1 MKKKSILIIV
11 ASVIVVAVLAVVLLA
26 TLGGSSSAG
35 SGNGGG
41 SAGPVRP
48 DDGAH
53 LPGGKNDSDGG
64 SSDVNGGGGSV
75 KSFSPSLTAD
85 IVVDEISYRD
95 RRYDHNSGEYITLDD
110 NVVYY
115 LAKASNESEGG
126 LPSFYIKYTV
136 NYTLKNADDTSDNK
150 ITLSESFDVFYYND
164 VTSNYV
170 TVETDKN
177 GVSFT
182 LDTLYFQMYS
192 ATVTLAVPGNFYSLV
207 SACDLTDSEEN
218 QAMDTIRDGCNI
230 FGTSNQP
237 DWIKINGT
245 KYTTDKFI
253 YLTEPLDGGTVNV
266 DFGKLYSEDEVP
278 SAYRGISKIVLDY
291 DKSPDAVS
299 ESFKSLFASAKTIT
313 LTYDDLLEKE
323 ETDLPDV
330 GDEDERPEY
339 QRRNFI
345 LDKETLK
352 FKKTIGYQSFTF
364 VFDLAT
370 FYGQYYSSHEL
381 QATVPEVRE
390 KYTFKSNS
398 SISLQAT
405 VFNKTVDVSATYT
418 EIDNTDGSVTSGYKI
433 NWETDK
439 LPLFFASKLTSTEY
453 ITCYL
458 YSNKISLI
466 QPSYIT
472 PNSATLTFE
481 DVNVNDY
488 LTKGLTD
495 FSLTLSYGED
505 KYTATYQELLQYAKD
520 GSLFYAQDVID
531 DIRESEGFTFD
542 DDNDKL
548 SIGIFENWHE
558 ASFDTPISIRC
569 SLRLFNSSYNIDFK
583 IKITP
588 YLESIVI
595 TDSSSVAKE
604 YWQGD
609 SLSIETGATVSLRW
623 MVELYETT
631 ERKEETVPLTAAE
644 ISGFSTDTEGQY
656 VYAVVYNGKVYVQD
670 EDLFTYTVKKNS
682 VVSIEVKEGSFKGL
696 YVKHEDF
703 TVTDSKLKVTYEN
716 GSEKEADIDV
726 SMISGYDKEKSGEQ
740 QITITYK
747 EGVTYYTVTV
757 KEVKSL
763 TFYEQPNNKFCIN
776 QSPSEWYVKV
786 QFAGD
791 ADDYDVNVLSE
802 EQVKQLIDTQNKTGV
817 NGRTAYYTY
826 GGKQLELKYYVFDAV
841 YLYYTISGT
850 EITIDN
856 MSFDTPEEGATYYLL
871 DDCVNIEITETI
883 DGVAVTGIAKGAFY
897 NQSGVESLKLPS
909 TITKIGD
916 YAFADCVSLKTV
928 NIPYGA
934 TVGEKIFENCQ
945 KLQDLTI
952 AGDGATAQVLY
963 LYFGKTS
970 TKNPKITIPE
980 NLTVRFSE
988 GTETLKDEMFSS
1000 LSNNVKKVVF
1010 PSTQTSL
1017 GTQSEITF
1025 VEAFESSSEVVKVTD
1040 GVLFTESGKNL
1051 YYYPMTLQNKTLT
1064 LGTEVTSI
1072 GIVKNNSY
1080 LEEVTINGNLTSLSE
1095 GAFENC
1101 TALTKAT
1108 FNGSLSVIPDRA
1120 FQDCE
1125 KLSSFKFPSNLTKIG
1140 SAFSHVAIETVRI
1153 PDTVTSIDTQAFY
1166 WAKVKKLYIPFGAT
1180 ASLKG
1185 TMGYSSYLYLEELV
1199 YDGSVPLSQL
1209 TVYREGAGIYPS
1221 TLKTI
1226 YLTETICENFTNGTT
1241 YSKAIYLSSKITSVP
1256 KITSIGTKLTM
1267 YYEGSSKPSSSDLN
1281 VTLSKKSYAHWWE

>member
-26 TLGGSSSAG
+26 TLGRCSSAG

-48 DDGAH
+48 DDVAH
-53 LPGGKNDSDGG
+53 LPGGKNDPDGG

-85 IVVDEISYRD
+85 IVVDEISYLD
-95 RRYDHNSGEYITLDD
+95 RRYNPNRGEYITLDD

-150 ITLSESFDVFYYND
+150 ITLSQSFDVSYHND
-164 VTSNYV
+164 STSNYV

-182 LDTLYFQMYS
+182 LDTLYFQMYG
-192 ATVTLAVPGNFYSLV
+192 ATVMLVVPDAFYPLV

-218 QAMDTIRDGCNI
+218 QAMNTIIDGCNI

-237 DWIKINGT
+237 DWIKVNGT
-245 KYTTDKFI
+245 KYTTDKFV

-266 DFGKLYSEDEVP
+266 DFGKLYSEDSVP
-278 SAYRGISKIVLDY
+278 SAYRRIVEIVLDY

-330 GDEDERPEY
+330 GDEDKRPEY
-339 QRRNFI
+339 FI

-381 QATVPEVRE
+381 QATVPEVCE
-390 KYTFKSNS
+390 KCTFKSNS
-398 SISLQAT
+398 SISLQVT

-458 YSNKISLI
+458 HSNKISLI

-481 DVNVNDY
+481 DVNVKDY

-520 GSLFYAQDVID
+520 GSLFYAQDVIA

-542 DDNDKL
+542 GNNDKL
-548 SIGIFENWHE
+548 SIGSFIISHE
-558 ASFDTPISIRC
+558 ASFDTSISIKC
-569 SLRLFNSSYNIDFK
+569 SLRLFNSSYDIDSK

-609 SLSIETGATVSLRW
+609 SLSIETGATVTLRW
-623 MVELYETT
+623 MVKLYETT
-631 ERKEETVPLTAAE
+631 DRKEETVSLTAAE
-644 ISGFSTDTEGQY
+644 ISGFSTDVVGQY
-656 VYAVVYNGKVYVQD
+656 VYAVLYKGKVYVQD
-670 EDLFTYTVKKNS
+670 KDLFTYTVKKNS
-682 VVSIEVKEGSFKGL
+682 VVSLTVQDGSFADT
-696 YVKHEDF
+696 YVKKEDLV
-703 TVTDSKLKVTYEN
+703 VTNSKMLVKYEN
-716 GSEKEADIDV
+716 GNEKVVDIDL
-726 SMISGYDKEKSGEQ
+726 SMVSGYDKEKAGEQ
-740 QITITYK
+740 TLTISYG
-747 EGVTYYTVTV
+747 EVTTTTIITV

-763 TFYEQPNNKFCIN
+763 NFYETPNNKFCIN

-786 QFAGD
+786 QFAGS
-791 ADDYDVNVLSE
+791 ADDYDVNIVSE
-802 EQVKQLIDTQNKTGV
+802 DQVKQLIDTQNKTDA

-826 GGKQLELKYYVFDAV
+826 GGQQLTLKYYVFEVV

-850 EITIDN
+850 EITIDK
-856 MSFDTPEEGATYYLL
+856 MSFDTPEEGSTYYVLK
-871 DDCVNIEITETI
+871 DCVNIEITETI

-897 NQSGVESLKLPS
+897 DQSGVKSVKLPS

-916 YAFADCVSLKTV
+916 YAFSECVSLKTV

-934 TVGEKIFENCQ
+934 AVGKKIFENCN

-952 AGDGATAQVLY
+952 SGDGESAQALY
-963 LYFGKTS
+963 LYFGETTS
-970 TKNPKITIPE
+970 KNPKVAIPE
-980 NLTVRFSE
+980 NLTVKFAE
-988 GTETLKDEMFSS
+988 CTKTLVDGMFKN
-1000 LSNNVKKVVF
+1000 LKNQVKKVVF

-1017 GTQSEITF
+1017 GIQSEITF
-1025 VEAFESSSEVVKVTD
+1025 VDAFASSSEIVKVTD

-1051 YYYPMTLQNKTLT
+1051 YYYPQTLINKTLD
-1064 LGTEVTSI
+1064 LSGEVSSI
-1072 GIVKNNSY
+1072 GIIKDNPY
-1080 LEEVTINGNLTSLSE
+1080 LEEVTINGNLTSLNN
-1095 GAFENC
+1095 GAFANC
-1101 TALTKAT
+1101 TSLKKAT
-1108 FNGSLSVIPDRA
+1108 FNGSLSAIPDNA
-1120 FQDCE
+1120 FDDCE
-1125 KLSSFKFPSNLTKIG
+1125 NLSTFKFPSNLTKIG
-1140 SAFSHVAIETVRI
+1140 AAFRYVAIETVRI

-1166 WAKVKKLYIPFGAT
+1166 GAHVKKLYIPKSAT
-1180 ASLKG
+1180 TSLKG
-1185 TMGYSSYLYLEELV
+1185 TMAYSYYLYLEELV
-1199 YDGSVPLSQL
+1199 YDGSIPLSQL
-1209 TVYREGAGIYPS
+1209 TVYRDGDIVHPA
-1221 TLKTI
+1221 TLKKI
-1226 YLTETICENFTNGTT
+1226 YLTETICNNFTNGTS
-1241 YSKAIYLSSKITSVP
+1241 YSKEIYLSSKVTSVP
-1256 KITSIGTKLTM
+1256 KITSMGTKLKV
-1267 YYEGSSKPSSSDLN
+1267 YYESNSSPSNSDSS
-1281 VTLSKKSYAHWWE
+1281 VTLEKANNRYAHWWE